1 MHFINLRLA
10 QSIDNTV
17 KKVKHN
23 VRAVCYSM
31 KDRVLTVF
39 PVEADLPLVLLL
51 TLQSFVHLLDDT
63 LAGLVP
69 VEEAAGARPLHHLC
83 PHKAGQLTEAI

>member
-1 MHFINLRLA
+1 MND
-10 QSIDNTV
+10 S
-17 KKVKHN
+17 
-23 VRAVCYSM
+23 
-31 KDRVLTVF
+31 VLTVF